1 MNVVDWIASINPI
14 DAVLVLYLFAWF
26 ILGYISGS
34 VRRGIGILAIT
45 FSFLVAAQVQGPLGG
60 FLAANWHQ
68 FPETYSYMVG
78 FGSVFIAAVVA
89 LSIAVSAGYHKS
101 ILTPRFP
108 VVDELLGG
116 ILGATQGYLLL
127 VYVVIILDSH
137 FLVSPGGLAGGL
149 PFVHETWALLDST
162 SLVTETRAQ
171 VIPLLVYAFSFLL
184 PASVKALYLR

>member
-1 MNVVDWIASINPI
+1 MNAVDWIAGINPV
-14 DAVLVLYLFAWF
+14 DAVLALYLFAWF
-26 ILGYISGS
+26 VLGYISGS

-68 FPETYSYMVG
+68 FPETYSYMIG
-78 FGSVFIAAVVA
+78 FGAVFIAAVVA
-89 LSIAVSAGYHKS
+89 LSIVVSTSYHKS

-127 VYVVIILDSH
+127 IFVVVILDSH
-137 FLVSPGGLAGGL
+137 FLASPGGLSGGV
-149 PFVHETWALLDST
+149 PFVHETWAMLDST
-162 SLVTETRAQ
+162 RIVTETRAQ
-171 VIPLLVYAFSFLL
+171 VIPLLVYALSFLL
-184 PASVKALYLR
+184 PGSIKSLYLR